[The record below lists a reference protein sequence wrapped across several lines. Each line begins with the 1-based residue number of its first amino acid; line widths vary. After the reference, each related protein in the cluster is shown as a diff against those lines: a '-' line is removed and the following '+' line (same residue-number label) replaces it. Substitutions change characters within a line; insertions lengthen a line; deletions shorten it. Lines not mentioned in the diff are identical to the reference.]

1 VAANKGHSK
10 VVSLLL
16 AGGAHTEAID
26 EVRRREEWC
35 IKLKFRW
42 IFCSINVFSSLFHE

>member
-1 VAANKGHSK
+1 

-35 IKLKFRW
+35 IKFRW
-42 IFCSINVFSSLFHE
+42 IFCSINVLSSLFHE